1 MRNPSRAEC
10 SLMET
15 MMRTLTTLAA
25 MAIAV
30 GAAGAAVAQ
39 PAPQPGAPEPGPM
52 GEGGMHGHAQMHGGM
67 GGMGGM
73 RPGMMGMMRPSKGAR
88 FHFSRNDGVV
98 DVKCAEDEPMRA
110 CVDAASALLDKL
122 AGQQPK

>member
-1 MRNPSRAEC
+1 
-10 SLMET
+10 MET
-15 MMRTLTTLAA
+15 MMRTLKTLAA
-25 MAIAV
+25 VAIAL

-52 GEGGMHGHAQMHGGM
+52 GEGGMHGRPPMH

-122 AGQQPK
+122 GAQPAK